1 MERIGQRLRKIRRH
15 WKLSL
20 REVEERS
27 VLCAQKWGDPAFKIS
42 ASWLD
47 RVERGEHELAV
58 NKLIALADIY
68 SVPPEQLLLSLHPGQ
83 TSPALLERPSRPNA
97 TILLTGGPLE
107 ERPQYLLPG
116 TLDLDEPPAE
126 TTLIPIEDGPSPSH
140 YQRGMIGK
148 RDRTLEPMIP
158 AGSIV
163 RIDTRKRSISP
174 RKDWKNEFDRPIYFF
189 ATPDGYVCG
198 WCELDSNAEWL
209 TLIPHPMSPVSSQRW
224 QYQTEI
230 EILGRV
236 VGVALRLLPD
246 SE

>member
-1 MERIGQRLRKIRRH
+1 M
-15 WKLSL
+15 
-20 REVEERS
+20 
-27 VLCAQKWGDPAFKIS
+27 LCARKWGDPACKIS

-68 SVPPEQLLLSLHPGQ
+68 SVPPRQLLDSLHPGN
-83 TSPALLERPSRPNA
+83 TPPALLERPSSPNA

-107 ERPQYLLPG
+107 ERAQYLLPV
-116 TLDLDEPPAE
+116 TLGLDQPPAE
-126 TTLIPIEDGPSPSH
+126 TTLFSIEDGPSPSH
-140 YQRGMIGK
+140 YKRGVLGK

-163 RIDTRKRSISP
+163 QIDTRKRTISP
-174 RKDWKNEFDRPIYFF
+174 RKDWKNEFERPIYFF
-189 ATPDGYVCG
+189 AAAGSYLCG
-198 WCELDSNAEWL
+198 WCELDRNAEWL

-224 QYQTEI
+224 QYRTEI

-236 VGVALRLLPD
+236 VGVAIRLLPD
-246 SE
+246 SQS

>member
-1 MERIGQRLRKIRRH
+1 M
-15 WKLSL
+15 
-20 REVEERS
+20 
-27 VLCAQKWGDPAFKIS
+27 LCAQKWGDPSFRIS

-68 SVPPEQLLLSLHPGQ
+68 SVPPEQLLVSLHPGN
-83 TSPALLERPSRPNA
+83 TPPALLERLSSPNA

-107 ERPQYLLPG
+107 ERAQYLLPA
-116 TLDLDEPPAE
+116 TLGLDQPPAE
-126 TTLIPIEDGPSPSH
+126 TTLFPAEASPSAFY
-140 YQRGMIGK
+140 YQRAVIGK
-148 RDRTLEPMIP
+148 RDRTLGPMIP

-163 RIDTRKRSISP
+163 QIDTRKRTISA

-198 WCELDSNAEWL
+198 WCELDRNAEWL

-224 QYQTEI
+224 QYRTEI

-236 VGVALRLLPD
+236 VAVAMRLLPD
-246 SE
+246 PQS